1 MDKSVENDEKNLSLP
16 MATFLGLFPGVII
29 LLIAFIFSSPMFGIN
44 FSIYLSILL
53 AIVLGLIPVEL
64 GVLKYFAWKNNKKI
78 KDIILYKEKMPA
90 KKMILPIVIP
100 FVFALAVFMLFA
112 PFELKLWG
120 SLFDFIPD
128 WFKLYKINFNEL
140 KYLKI
145 TLVLALIFNGFLGP
159 IVEEI
164 YFRGFLLPRMK
175 NLGIFAP
182 FVNSIIFSVYHFFS
196 PWENI
201 SRIIAISPIAYTV
214 WKHKDLRLDIITH
227 CSLNTLSV
235 IGLIIS
241 VIK

>member
-1 MDKSVENDEKNLSLP
+1 MKK
-16 MATFLGLFPGVII
+16 TFLCRWQRSWDCFRI
-29 LLIAFIFSSPMFGIN
+29 
-44 FSIYLSILL
+44 
-53 AIVLGLIPVEL
+53 
-64 GVLKYFAWKNNKKI
+64 
-78 KDIILYKEKMPA
+78 
-90 KKMILPIVIP
+90 
-100 FVFALAVFMLFA
+100 
-112 PFELKLWG
+112 
-120 SLFDFIPD
+120 DF
-128 WFKLYKINFNEL
+128 KEL

-145 TLVLALIFNGFLGP
+145 TLVLALVFNGFLAP
-159 IVEEI
+159 LVEEV

>member
-1 MDKSVENDEKNLSLP
+1 
-16 MATFLGLFPGVII
+16 
-29 LLIAFIFSSPMFGIN
+29 
-44 FSIYLSILL
+44 
-53 AIVLGLIPVEL
+53 
-64 GVLKYFAWKNNKKI
+64 
-78 KDIILYKEKMPA
+78 MPA

-182 FVNSIIFSVYHFFS
+182 LVNSIIFSVYHFFS

-201 SRIIAISPIAYTV
+201 SRIIAISPIAYIV

-241 VIK
+241 VL